1 MTVKTKTL
9 LFFLVITSSTINAQR
24 LITTSNKC
32 YKQIQEGNKLNDSG
46 QYQQAFDTFTKV
58 LKDCSAKDAKED
70 GNIGMATA
78 SNGLQQY
85 ERAIDFA
92 NSAIKVSKKT
102 SVMAYY
108 ARSYAYG
115 NLGQTH
121 EAREDIIRIT
131 ELTKKNKN
139 VKARATMYA
148 QLAHLDFQLNRL
160 AEADSNLVK
169 AAELDPSN
177 PLFFIQKGDMMV
189 KIKNYE
195 DAFAA
200 YDTAQNLGK
209 NDLEVYQ
216 IRTEAR
222 LKQVQE
228 KYNTSDSKVLAQNM
242 TASEKTILCADLTKA
257 VDLGLRNLYL
267 ELLGSMICE

>member
-1 MTVKTKTL
+1 MTVKTKAL
-9 LFFLVITSSTINAQR
+9 LFFLLFTSSAIQAQR

-46 QYQQAFDTFTKV
+46 QYEQAFDTFTKV
-58 LKDCSAKDAKED
+58 LKDCSAKDAKEE
-70 GNIGMATA
+70 GNIGMAVA
-78 SNGLQQY
+78 SNGLHQY
-85 ERAIDFA
+85 ERAINFA

-121 EAREDIIRIT
+121 EAREDIIKIT

-139 VKARATMYA
+139 VKARATMFA

-169 AAELDPSN
+169 ATELDPSN
-177 PLFFIQKGDMMV
+177 PSFFVQKGDMMV
-189 KIKNYE
+189 KVKNYE
-195 DAFAA
+195 DAFNA
-200 YDTAQNLGK
+200 YDKVLDLGK
-209 NDLEVYQ
+209 NDLEIYQ

-222 LKQVQE
+222 LKQIQE
-228 KYNTSDSKVLAQNM
+228 KYNTLDSKVLAKQM
-242 TASEKTILCADLTKA
+242 TASEKRTLCGDLTKS
-257 VDLGLRNLYL
+257 VDLGLRNLQL
-267 ELLGSMICE
+267 ELLGTMICE